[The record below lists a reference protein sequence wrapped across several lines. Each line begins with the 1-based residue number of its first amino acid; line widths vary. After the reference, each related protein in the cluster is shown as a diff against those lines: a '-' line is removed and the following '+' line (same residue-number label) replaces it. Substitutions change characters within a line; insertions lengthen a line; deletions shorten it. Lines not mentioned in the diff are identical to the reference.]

1 MILVLFNFLR
11 CNINA
16 PTDTVQS
23 AYLYW
28 AGSGTG
34 DFSVNL
40 NSQIIVQNVLFYNSV
55 FWKTF
60 FSAFANVTSQV

>member
-1 MILVLFNFLR
+1 LFYLTSSDATLNL
-11 CNINA
+11 A

-40 NSQIIVQNVLFYNSV
+40 NSQVCAERTFSIVQASSG
-55 FWKTF
+55 KPF
-60 FSAFANVTSQV
+60 FSAFCKCYQ